1 MKSMTG
7 YGKCVVSEQTRSLTV
22 EMKAVNNR
30 YLEINVRLPK
40 VLAPF
45 ENDVKTVIKSRL
57 SRGSVDVFLTYASEA
72 ESHVA
77 VDEAAA
83 RAYLDAAKTLSEKF
97 TLVNDYSVTDL
108 MKAPGVVAEEADDES
123 EDELRDIVV
132 RTTSGAVDALDKMR
146 AKEGEG
152 VTKNLRD
159 LADNIDSALCKVIER
174 APLVVE
180 EYREKLHARI
190 SEALA
195 GVAIDEARLL
205 NEVAIFADKADIN
218 EEIQRL
224 GSHIAQYRAA
234 TEAYGPQGRNLD
246 FISQEMGREIN
257 TMGSKSNDKTLTSLV
272 IYMKNELEKIKE
284 QIRNVE

>member
-1 MKSMTG
+1 MTG

-108 MKAPGVVAEEADDES
+108 MKAPGVVAEEAEDES

-132 RTTSGAVDALDKMR
+132 RATAGAVDALDKMR

-159 LADNIDSALCKVIER
+159 LADNIDSRALQG
-174 APLVVE
+174 
-180 EYREKLHARI
+180 YRT
-190 SEALA
+190 
-195 GVAIDEARLL
+195 
-205 NEVAIFADKADIN
+205 
-218 EEIQRL
+218 
-224 GSHIAQYRAA
+224 RAA
-234 TEAYGPQGRNLD
+234 RSRRVPRKIARAY
-246 FISQEMGREIN
+246 I
-257 TMGSKSNDKTLTSLV
+257 GSPRGGCDRRGETAERSGVLCGQSGH
-272 IYMKNELEKIKE
+272 
-284 QIRNVE
+284 Q